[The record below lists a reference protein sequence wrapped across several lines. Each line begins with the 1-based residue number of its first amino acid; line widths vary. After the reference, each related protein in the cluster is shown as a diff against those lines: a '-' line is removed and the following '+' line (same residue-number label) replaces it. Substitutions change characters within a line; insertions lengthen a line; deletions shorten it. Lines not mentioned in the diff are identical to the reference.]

1 MNKKNNKYS
10 SNLLKG
16 GGAIQDT
23 KTLLSYWSDD
33 KTKEELIQNIVSE
46 NILGKKSRNRILDVL
61 KSTFIP
67 RYIEGYPE
75 KHWIY
80 LKKMV
85 ENEVQNN
92 VFKSIL
98 YFYTAINEP
107 LIKDFVSEVLLK
119 NYRRGILEVNTSM
132 IETFIKKGI
141 RDKKIPVSW
150 GYNVINRVASGV
162 YAALAEFHILEG
174 KVKRKIS
181 SSLISLQS
189 FFYISFFIHKE
200 GKSSKQILE
209 NEYWKLFLLNDVEIE
224 HLLMEAHQE
233 KYLIYEKLGD
243 IKRINFFEK
252 TFEEVI
258 DVIIKRTS

>member
-1 MNKKNNKYS
+1 MKKKNKKYT

-23 KTLLSYWSDD
+23 KTLLSYWKDD
-33 KTKEELIQNIVSE
+33 KTQEELIQNIVSE

-61 KSTFIP
+61 KCTFIP

-85 ENEVQNN
+85 ENEVRNSIFN
-92 VFKSIL
+92 PIL
-98 YFYTAINEP
+98 YFYTALNEP
-107 LIKDFVSEVLLK
+107 LIKDFVSEVLIK
-119 NYRRGILEVNTSM
+119 NYRRGILEVNSNM
-132 IETFIKKGI
+132 IEIFIKNGI
-141 RDKKIPVSW
+141 NNKTIPVSW
-150 GYNVINRVASGV
+150 SDKVVNRVAAGL
-162 YAALAEFHILEG
+162 YAALAEFNILEG
-174 KVKRKIS
+174 KAKRKIS
-181 SSLISLQS
+181 TSLIPLQS
-189 FFYISFFIHKE
+189 FFYIAFFIHKE
-200 GKSSKQILE
+200 GKSSKKILN
-209 NEYWKLFLLNDVEIE
+209 NEYWKLFLLNDVEID
-224 HLLMEAHQE
+224 HLLMDAHQE